1 MDKRIRRNEFCV
13 IGLPRCDFVFS
24 STRTCFV
31 GYAFR
36 ESTLEMNILRNLLGT
51 RGIQAVEAAEALAP
65 GQSAF
70 CAKIC
75 SKIIV
80 SQFCVVLVNND
91 IVNGA
96 EIPNAN
102 VNMEYGLMLGFNK
115 YVIPFQRESQTLPFN
130 VAGLDTVKYSNQS
143 FELKASRAIDTAI
156 AATSQDA
163 PSQFSPDQIISA
175 FVLSKRLLFV
185 PLTNEGDKNL
195 FQFGQPLGFNLLMT
209 FDGMRYVFFGNF
221 TALRPE
227 IALWRLRTLADIIRE
242 RVASLPQRLSMGMIA
257 DPKALT
263 NVERFLNDLQIWL
276 LLTSDDDREI
286 AKQAIQTSPV
296 GVPVQVLSL
305 SEIRS
310 TLQNIG

>member
-1 MDKRIRRNEFCV
+1 
-13 IGLPRCDFVFS
+13 
-24 STRTCFV
+24 
-31 GYAFR
+31 
-36 ESTLEMNILRNLLGT
+36 LGT